1 MRRSRASSAFGNRSR
16 TWNEAGWER
25 FMDKEKR
32 GTLFVLS
39 GPSGVGK
46 GTLRDRALK
55 DIEGLTY
62 SVSCTT
68 RRPRPGDREGV
79 DYRFVT
85 EEAFTRMVERGLFLE
100 HAQVH
105 GGPRYGTLREDVER
119 ELDAGRDVLLEIDV
133 QGALQVRALLPDA
146 VLIFVLPPSDEEL
159 ERRLR
164 GRCTETEAE
173 LQARLESAR
182 REMREAEKYD
192 RLLVNDDLDRASEA
206 LRTMVLDFRKGR
218 LQG

>member
-1 MRRSRASSAFGNRSR
+1 
-16 TWNEAGWER
+16 
-25 FMDKEKR
+25 MDKKKR

-46 GTLRDRALK
+46 GTLRARALK

-79 DYRFVT
+79 DYRFVS

-100 HAQVH
+100 YAQVH

-119 ELDAGRDVLLEIDV
+119 ELDAGRDMLLEIDV
-133 QGALQVRALLPDA
+133 GQYG
-146 VLIFVLPPSDEEL
+146 
-159 ERRLR
+159 
-164 GRCTETEAE
+164 
-173 LQARLESAR
+173 
-182 REMREAEKYD
+182 
-192 RLLVNDDLDRASEA
+192 
-206 LRTMVLDFRKGR
+206 
-218 LQG
+218 

>member
-1 MRRSRASSAFGNRSR
+1 MN
-16 TWNEAGWER
+16 TK
-25 FMDKEKR
+25 DR

-46 GTLRDRALK
+46 GALRAAALR

-68 RRPRPGDREGV
+68 RSPRPGDREGV
-79 DYRFVT
+79 DYRFVSD
-85 EEAFTRMVERGLFLE
+85 EDFSRMVEQGLFLE
-100 HAQVH
+100 YARVH

-133 QGALQVRALLPDA
+133 QGALQVRSLLPDA
-146 VLIFVLPPSDEEL
+146 VSIFVLPPSEEEL

-164 GRCTETEAE
+164 GRGTETEAE
-173 LQARLESAR
+173 LRARLKSAGQ
-182 REMREAEKYD
+182 ELREAGKYD
-192 RLLVNDDLDRASEA
+192 LILVNDDLNRASAE
-206 LRTMVLDFRKGR
+206 LKKMIMDFREGR
-218 LQG
+218 SRK

>member
-1 MRRSRASSAFGNRSR
+1 MN
-16 TWNEAGWER
+16 TK
-25 FMDKEKR
+25 DR

-46 GTLRDRALK
+46 GTLRAAALR

-68 RRPRPGDREGV
+68 RSPRPGDREGV
-79 DYRFVT
+79 DYRFVSD
-85 EEAFTRMVERGLFLE
+85 EDFSRMVEQGLFLE
-100 HAQVH
+100 YARVH

-133 QGALQVRALLPDA
+133 QGALQVRSLLPDA
-146 VLIFVLPPSDEEL
+146 VSIFVLPPSEEEL

-164 GRCTETEAE
+164 GRGTETEAE
-173 LQARLESAR
+173 LRARLKSAGQ
-182 REMREAEKYD
+182 ELREAGKYD
-192 RLLVNDDLDRASEA
+192 LILVNDDLNRASAE
-206 LRTMVLDFRKGR
+206 LKKMIMDFREGR
-218 LQG
+218 SRK

>member
-1 MRRSRASSAFGNRSR
+1 MN
-16 TWNEAGWER
+16 TK
-25 FMDKEKR
+25 DR

-46 GTLRDRALK
+46 GTLRAAALR

-68 RRPRPGDREGV
+68 RSPRPGDREGV
-79 DYRFVT
+79 DYRFVSD
-85 EEAFTRMVERGLFLE
+85 EDFSRMVEQGLFLE
-100 HAQVH
+100 YARVH

-133 QGALQVRALLPDA
+133 QGALQVRSLLPDA
-146 VLIFVLPPSDEEL
+146 VSIFVLPLSEEEL

-164 GRCTETEAE
+164 GRGTETEAE
-173 LQARLESAR
+173 LRARLKSAGQ
-182 REMREAEKYD
+182 ELREAGKYD
-192 RLLVNDDLDRASEA
+192 LILVNDDLNRASAE
-206 LRTMVLDFRKGR
+206 LKKMIMDFREGR
-218 LQG
+218 SRK

>member
-1 MRRSRASSAFGNRSR
+1 MKAR
-16 TWNEAGWER
+16 
-25 FMDKEKR
+25 KR

-46 GTLRDRALK
+46 GTLRARALE

-68 RRPRPGDREGV
+68 RPPRPGDREGV
-79 DYRFVT
+79 DYRFVS
-85 EEAFTRMVERGLFLE
+85 EDEFSRMVEQGQFLE
-100 HAQVH
+100 YAKVH

-133 QGALQVRALLPDA
+133 QGALQVRSLVPDA
-146 VLIFVLPPSDEEL
+146 VTIFVLPPSEEEL

-164 GRCTETEAE
+164 GRHTETETE
-173 LQARLESAR
+173 LRARLESSR
-182 REMREAEKYD
+182 QELEEAPKYD
-192 RLLVNDDLDRASEA
+192 HVLVNDDLDEASAA
-206 LRTMVLDFRKGR
+206 LRKMVMDSREGR
-218 LQG
+218 LRR

>member
-1 MRRSRASSAFGNRSR
+1 M
-16 TWNEAGWER
+16 
-25 FMDKEKR
+25 
-32 GTLFVLS
+32 
-39 GPSGVGK
+39 
-46 GTLRDRALK
+46 
-55 DIEGLTY
+55 
-62 SVSCTT
+62 
-68 RRPRPGDREGV
+68 
-79 DYRFVT
+79 
-85 EEAFTRMVERGLFLE
+85 
-100 HAQVH
+100 
-105 GGPRYGTLREDVER
+105 
-119 ELDAGRDVLLEIDV
+119 
-133 QGALQVRALLPDA
+133 

-164 GRCTETEAE
+164 RRCTETEAE